1 MRRIAPHT
9 HPVARDRIPSP
20 EGVRQVSFFSSKVRK
35 PGTVFSTF
43 RPSLESLTDRI
54 APHAGVW
61 TSFAHELGQF
71 GVLSNENSANNRI
84 ATHFAIRAESTAY
97 EGGEIRMQVV
107 ALDERNRPVKNF
119 TGTVTFSSTDGAAG
133 LPEDYA
139 FTADDRG
146 KHVFTATLSTL
157 GMQTITV
164 TDTENAELTGDAKI
178 HVLEAPVATQFRVR
192 IETPAYAGAETRVVV
207 MALDDNNRPV
217 PTYTGTVAL
226 TSSDPDAVL
235 PENYTFTADDRGRHV
250 FTITPSAV
258 GELTVTATD
267 TENAE
272 LTGEATV
279 TVAEAPAVENLV
291 VLARPVARTGATV
304 TVFVVALDE
313 TGRVA
318 TNYSGTIQFS
328 SSDDAAV
335 LPDDYTFTAD
345 DHGVKT
351 FTVTLES
358 RGRQTITA
366 TDTETG
372 ELVGTMTI
380 NVLNPPALSHF
391 GDTFG
396 EFPGAKNKVKGWSR

>member
-1 MRRIAPHT
+1 MSLFSRK
-9 HPVARDRIPSP
+9 ARQL
-20 EGVRQVSFFSSKVRK
+20 GTTFSS
-35 PGTVFSTF
+35 F

-71 GVLSNENSANNRI
+71 GVLSNENSAHNRV
-84 ATHFAIRAESTAY
+84 ATHFAIRAEGTAY

-119 TGTVTFSSTDGAAG
+119 TGTVTFSSTDGAAV
-133 LPEDYA
+133 LPEDYT
-139 FTADDRG
+139 FDADDRG
-146 KHVFTATLSTL
+146 KHVFIATLSTV

-164 TDTENAELTGDAKI
+164 TDTENTELTGDAKI
-178 HVLEAPVATQFRVR
+178 NVLETPVATHFGVR
-192 IETPAYAGAETRVVV
+192 IEQPAYAGAETRVIVV
-207 MALDDNNRPV
+207 ALDENNRPV

-235 PENYTFTADDRGRHV
+235 PENYTFTAEDRGRHV

-279 TVAEAPAVENLV
+279 TVSEAPAVTDLV

-304 TVFVVALDE
+304 TVFVVALGE
-313 TGRVA
+313 NGRIA
-318 TNYSGTIQFS
+318 TNYAGTVQFS
-328 SSDDAAV
+328 SSDAEAT

-351 FTVTLES
+351 FTLTLET

-366 TDTETG
+366 TDSETG

-391 GDTFG
+391 GDFFG